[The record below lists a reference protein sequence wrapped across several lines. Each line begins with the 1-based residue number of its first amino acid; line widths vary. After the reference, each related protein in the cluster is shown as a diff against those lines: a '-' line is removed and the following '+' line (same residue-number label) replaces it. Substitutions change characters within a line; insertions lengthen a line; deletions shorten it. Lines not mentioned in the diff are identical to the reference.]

1 MRVPTALAAIA
12 LLTGCNAIQQL
23 DSHMVMAAAVIRSP
37 DVSAANVNVA
47 GVVTAQL
54 FFGQRQNDPSQAPSG
69 LGNATVTLS
78 WSGATTGSV
87 TLPAGPTSG
96 WYMLTGGAI
105 PYQPG
110 LTYTFTVAYNGQTF
124 TGSATAPPVVGI
136 TELSGVTVPNVFPP
150 TPEFAA
156 SFTHQTITRTGNDI
170 AFYTVTPVQG
180 TSSLGA
186 ISCSNAPLGDP
197 ASLVQL
203 FLDPSPWQ
211 AASFDLW
218 RTDLTQNAQQKCFTP
233 GPGAWVVSLT
243 VLKTGTVSS
252 NLFLGSG
259 VLAGT
264 SDAGVLVLL

>member
-136 TELSGVTVPNVFPP
+136 TELSGATVPNVFPP
-150 TPEFAA
+150 TPE
-156 SFTHQTITRTGNDI
+156 
-170 AFYTVTPVQG
+170 
-180 TSSLGA
+180 
-186 ISCSNAPLGDP
+186 
-197 ASLVQL
+197 
-203 FLDPSPWQ
+203 
-211 AASFDLW
+211 
-218 RTDLTQNAQQKCFTP
+218 
-233 GPGAWVVSLT
+233 
-243 VLKTGTVSS
+243 
-252 NLFLGSG
+252 
-259 VLAGT
+259 
-264 SDAGVLVLL
+264 